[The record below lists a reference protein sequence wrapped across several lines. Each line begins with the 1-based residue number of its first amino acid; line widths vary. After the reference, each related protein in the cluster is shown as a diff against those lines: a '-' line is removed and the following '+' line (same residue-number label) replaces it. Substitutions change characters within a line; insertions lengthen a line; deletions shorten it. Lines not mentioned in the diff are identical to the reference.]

1 MTKTCFE
8 FMSFFIRIC
17 FGFRIS
23 DFGFKLEQGLL
34 AMVYLNFTMNINPY
48 Y

>member
-17 FGFRIS
+17 FGFRNS
-23 DFGFKLEQGLL
+23 DFEFIMRLNTENKDYNLL
-34 AMVYLNFTMNINPY
+34 I
-48 Y
+48 